1 MSVIPG
7 RTDPVGA
14 ASGGLVTMAHG
25 GGGTAMRALI
35 ERVFLDAFSDDPAA
49 PQEDQAR
56 IDLASLTARGDRLAF
71 TTDSFVV
78 EPLEFPGGNI
88 GTLAVCGT
96 VNDLAVGGAVPVAL
110 SAAFILA
117 EGLAFERLRR
127 IVASMAVCAREAGVR
142 IVTGDTK
149 VVPRGACD
157 GMYVTTSGIGVIPAG
172 CAPSIAAARPG
183 DVVIVNGTLGD
194 HGASILCARGD
205 LALGVEIPSD
215 CAPLNGII
223 RALLDAVPDTRS
235 LRDATRGGVAGV
247 LTELA
252 EASGVSVSLEERA
265 IPVRPEVRGVCEIL
279 GLDPLFLA
287 NEGRFV
293 AVVPP
298 DSADRALAAL
308 RARPPGREAAVIGR
322 IGEAGS
328 GVTLTGAFGG
338 RRSVTLP
345 SGEQLPRIC

>member
-1 MSVIPG
+1 MSTLPG
-7 RTDPVGA
+7 IGP
-14 ASGGLVTMAHG
+14 GGRITLAHG

-35 ERVFLDAFSDDPAA
+35 DRLFLAAFAEDPAA

-56 IDLASLTARGDRLAF
+56 LPLAALAATGDRLAF

-78 EPLEFPGGNI
+78 EPLEFPGGTI

-117 EGLAFERLRR
+117 EGLELAVLER
-127 IVASMAVCAREAGVR
+127 IVASMALSAREAGVR

-157 GMYVTTSGIGVIPAG
+157 GMYVTTAGVGVIPAPF
-172 CAPSIAAARPG
+172 APGIGRARPG
-183 DVVIVNGTLGD
+183 DVVLVNGTLGD
-194 HGASILCARGD
+194 HGAAILCARGD
-205 LALGVEIPSD
+205 LALGVDIASD
-215 CAPLNGII
+215 CAPLSGLVQT
-223 RALLDAVPDTRS
+223 LLAAVPDTRV
-235 LRDATRGGVAGV
+235 LRDATRGGVASV
-247 LTELA
+247 LSELA
-252 EASGVSVSLEERA
+252 EASRVSVTLDESAL
-265 IPVRPEVRGVCEIL
+265 PVRADVRGVCEIL

-287 NEGRFV
+287 NEGKLV

-298 DSADRALAAL
+298 DEAARALAAL
-308 RARPPGREAAVIGR
+308 RGHPLGREAAVVGR
-322 IGEAGS
+322 IGEAGP
-328 GVTLTGAFGG
+328 GGARVTLTGPLGG
-338 RRSVTLP
+338 RRAVTLP